1 MNSAKLIRT
10 TATGREELQLPLKKM
25 LSAKKP
31 DVDLKPD
38 DLILVAVS
46 MDNKAAKR
54 SVESV
59 LALSQSLAIYHP

>member
-1 MNSAKLIRT
+1 MNSAKLIHT

-38 DLILVAVS
+38 DIILVAS
-46 MDNKAAKR
+46 AWTTKLPSAASRAFWR
-54 SVESV
+54 S
-59 LALSQSLAIYHP
+59 ARA